1 MNFLIRFLFLFTV
14 FFSLLSIISQEKNKY
29 NFRPPIGIPILLS
42 GNFGELRSNH
52 FHTGLDIKTNGRINY
67 RIYSID
73 TGFVSRIN
81 VSKRGYG
88 KAIYVAHPN
97 GFTSVYAHLDHFPEK
112 IEKIL
117 RKRQYE
123 LQTETLTYY
132 LDSLDITVSKGEVI
146 AYSGNT
152 GGSSG
157 PHLHFEIRE
166 TKSEHPI
173 NPELFN
179 FDIADNKP
187 PLINKLKLYSFLNSN
202 GLDSYSSKDFLTI
215 KKNQN
220 YHLKYDSI
228 IYLDGLSGFGLKS
241 SDYYNNSSNRCG
253 VYSINM
259 YVDKQLK
266 YQLKFDEIDFET
278 NRQTNI
284 HKDYNAYEKQREKIH
299 KMYIHPNNELQIYK
313 KNIGNGLMC
322 FQDTLIHEIQI
333 VVGDIKNNISKLK
346 FYVKNKSLSNC
357 QNDFSFQQKQPTNVY
372 SSDSTMLV
380 VMDTNTLYD
389 NFPIYPI
396 KKQGI
401 YTFKNHNVPLKRK
414 FILSI
419 KLSKNAPSNRDKL
432 FIGELTKNGNIINKN
447 ADISKDWISAEVNK
461 FGRYKIFTDTI
472 PPKINHVGN
481 NFQKNINQ
489 ELVFKII
496 ELKSG
501 VDQYN
506 VIIDNKWVLSNF
518 SPKSNRLKVSLDKYT
533 NVLPGNHSCRVEVSD
548 ERKNKTV
555 LEFDFKVN

>member
-1 MNFLIRFLFLFTV
+1 MNFLLRFLFFFNV
-14 FFSLLSIISQEKNKY
+14 FFSMLSINSQEKNKC
-29 NFRPPIGIPILLS
+29 NFRSPLGIPILLS

-81 VSKRGYG
+81 VSKSGYG

-166 TKSEHPI
+166 TKSEHPV

-179 FDIADNKP
+179 FEIVDNMP
-187 PLINKLKLYSFLNSN
+187 PIIKKLKLYSFFNSN
-202 GLDSYSSKDFLTI
+202 SLESYSAKDFIAI
-215 KKNQN
+215 KKNHQ
-220 YHLKYDSI
+220 YHLKFDSI
-228 IYLDGLSGFGLKS
+228 IYIDGLTGFGLKS
-241 SDYYNNSSNRCG
+241 SDYYNNSSNGCG
-253 VYSINM
+253 VYCINM

-266 YQLKFDEIDFET
+266 YQLKFNEIDFET
-278 NRQTNI
+278 NRQINI
-284 HKDYNAYEKQREKIH
+284 HKDYSAYQKMREKIH

-313 KNIGNGLMC
+313 KGIGNGLIC
-322 FQDTLIHEIQI
+322 FKDTLIHEIQI

-357 QNDFSFQQKQPTNVY
+357 ENDFSFQQKQPTNVY
-372 SSDSTMLV
+372 SSDSSMLV

-389 NFPIYPI
+389 NSPIHLI
-396 KKQGI
+396 KKQSI
-401 YTFKNHNVPLKRK
+401 YTFNNPYVPLKRK

-419 KLSKNAPSNRDKL
+419 KLSKNEPPNRDKL

-461 FGRYKIFTDTI
+461 FGRYKIFTDSI

-481 NFQKNINQ
+481 NFQKNKNQ

-501 VDQYN
+501 IEKYN
-506 VIIDNKWVLSNF
+506 VFIDNKWVLSNF
-518 SPKSNRLKVSLDKYT
+518 SSKNNRLKVRLDKYT
-533 NVLPGNHSCRVEVSD
+533 NVFSGDHRCRVEVSD

>member
-1 MNFLIRFLFLFTV
+1 M
-14 FFSLLSIISQEKNKY
+14 
-29 NFRPPIGIPILLS
+29 
-42 GNFGELRSNH
+42 RSNH

-88 KAIYVAHPN
+88 KAIYVDHPN

-117 RKRQYE
+117 RNRQYE

-132 LDSLDITVSKGEVI
+132 LDSLDMSVSKGEII

-179 FDIADNKP
+179 FDIVDNKP
-187 PLINKLKLYSFLNSN
+187 PIIEKLKLYSFFNFNS
-202 GLDSYSSKDFLTI
+202 LDSCFEKDFLTI
-215 KKNQN
+215 KKNQH

-228 IYLDGLSGFGLKS
+228 IYIDGLSGFGLKS
-241 SDYYNNSSNRCG
+241 SDYYDKSSNRCG
-253 VYSINM
+253 VYSIKM
-259 YVDKQLK
+259 YIDKQLK
-266 YQLKFDEIDFET
+266 YQLKFNKIDFET

-284 HKDYNAYEKQREKIH
+284 HKDYSAYQKLREKIH
-299 KMYIHPNNELQIYK
+299 KLYIHPNNELQIYK
-313 KNIGNGLMC
+313 KNIGSGLIC

-333 VVGDIKNNISKLK
+333 IVGDIKNNISKLK
-346 FYVKNKSLSNC
+346 FYVKNKSITNC
-357 QNDFSFQQKQPTNVY
+357 ENDFSFHHKQPTKVY
-372 SSDSTMLV
+372 SSDSLMMV
-380 VMDTNTLYD
+380 IMNANTLYD
-389 NFPIYPI
+389 NTTILPL

-401 YTFKNHNVPLKRK
+401 YTFNNPNIPLKRD

-419 KLSKNAPSNRDKL
+419 KLAKNEQFYRDKL
-432 FIGELTKNGNIINKN
+432 FVGELTKNGNIINKN

-461 FGRYKIFTDTI
+461 FGKYKILTDTI

-489 ELVFKII
+489 ELVFKIL
-496 ELKSG
+496 ELQSG
-501 VDQYN
+501 VDDYN
-506 VIIDNKWVLSNF
+506 VFIDNKWVLSNF
-518 SPKSNRLKVSLDKYT
+518 SPKNNRLKVTLDKYS
-533 NVLPGNHSCRVEVSD
+533 NVVSGNHSCRVEISD
-548 ERKNKTV
+548 ERKNKNI

>member
-1 MNFLIRFLFLFTV
+1 MNFLLRFLFFFNV
-14 FFSLLSIISQEKNKY
+14 FFSMLSINSQEKNKC
-29 NFRPPIGIPILLS
+29 NFRSPLGIPILLS

-81 VSKRGYG
+81 VSKSGYG

-166 TKSEHPI
+166 TKSEHPV

-179 FDIADNKP
+179 FEIADNMP
-187 PLINKLKLYSFLNSN
+187 PIIKKLKLYSFFNSN
-202 GLDSYSSKDFLTI
+202 SLESYSAKDFIAI
-215 KKNQN
+215 KKNHQ
-220 YHLKYDSI
+220 YHLKFDSI
-228 IYLDGLSGFGLKS
+228 IYIDGLTGFGLKS
-241 SDYYNNSSNRCG
+241 SDYYNNSSNGCG
-253 VYSINM
+253 VYCINM

-266 YQLKFDEIDFET
+266 YQLKFNEIDFET
-278 NRQTNI
+278 NRQINI
-284 HKDYNAYEKQREKIH
+284 HKDYSAYQKMREKIH

-313 KNIGNGLMC
+313 KGIGNGLIC
-322 FQDTLIHEIQI
+322 FKDTLIHEIQI

-357 QNDFSFQQKQPTNVY
+357 ENDFSFQQKQPTNVY
-372 SSDSTMLV
+372 SSDSSMLV

-389 NFPIYPI
+389 NSPIHLI
-396 KKQGI
+396 KKQSI
-401 YTFKNHNVPLKRK
+401 YTFNNPNVPLKRK

-419 KLSKNAPSNRDKL
+419 KLSKNEPPNRDKL

-461 FGRYKIFTDTI
+461 FGRYKIFTDSI
-472 PPKINHVGN
+472 PPKINYVGN
-481 NFQKNINQ
+481 NFQKNKNQ

-501 VDQYN
+501 IEKYN
-506 VIIDNKWVLSNF
+506 VFIDNKWVLSNF
-518 SPKSNRLKVSLDKYT
+518 STKNNRLKVRLDKYT
-533 NVLPGNHSCRVEVSD
+533 NVFSGDHRCRVEVSD